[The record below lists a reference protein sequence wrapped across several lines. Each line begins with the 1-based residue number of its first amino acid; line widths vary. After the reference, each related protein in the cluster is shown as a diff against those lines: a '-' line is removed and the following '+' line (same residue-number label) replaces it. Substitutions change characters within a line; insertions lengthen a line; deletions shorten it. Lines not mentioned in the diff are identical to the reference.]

1 MPSDSRLLPRNATTN
16 IADHRELD
24 RLLGLAAKL
33 QTSPR
38 LELIERKTASKKARR
53 IEAIRRIKPRRG

>member
-1 MPSDSRLLPRNATTN
+1 MPSDSRLLPRNAITN

-33 QTSPR
+33 QTSPP
-38 LELIERKTASKKARR
+38 LELIERETASEKAGR
-53 IEAIRRIKPRRG
+53 IVAIRRMKPRRG